1 MYLAIDTSTD
11 NASIAVTDG
20 ERVLAELSWHCRQN
34 HSVELMPNIVRL
46 LEQAGTELKALKG
59 IIVARGPGSFNGLR
73 VGVGA
78 AKGLAFSLNM
88 PLVGISTLEAAA
100 WQHAESGLPV
110 CPIFNTGR
118 SEIAFAIYR
127 QKDDGWQQI
136 IEQRLTTADKLSS
149 IIKSRTIF
157 CGQPSEDVIQQLK
170 QKLGSKAVVPP
181 LAARLRRAAY
191 LAELGIKRIAAG
203 DCDSPAGLQ
212 PIYMRKPPI
221 TTPKRNLRLIN
232 SQQ

>member
-11 NASIAVTDG
+11 NASIAVTDV

-34 HSVELMPNIVRL
+34 HSVELMPSIMRL
-46 LEQAGTELKALKG
+46 LEQVGTELKALKG
-59 IIVARGPGSFNGLR
+59 IVVARGPGSFNGLR
-73 VGVGA
+73 VGA
-78 AKGLAFSLNM
+78 SSAKGLAFSLNI

-110 CPIFNTGR
+110 CPIFNAGR

-136 IEQRLTTADKLSS
+136 TEQQLTTADKLSS

-157 CGQPSEDVIQQLK
+157 CGQPPEDVIQQLK
-170 QKLGSKAVVPP
+170 QRLGSKAVIAPP
-181 LAARLRRAAY
+181 AARLRRAAF

-203 DCDSPAGLQ
+203 DCDPPSSLQ
-212 PIYMRKPPI
+212 PIYIRKPPI